1 MLMENQKIPINFWSE
16 DDRPREK
23 LLTKGKTALTDAEL
37 LAILIN
43 SGNRN
48 ESAVDLC
55 RRILQD
61 NGNSLPELA
70 RLSEKQLMTYKGI
83 GEAKALSI
91 VAALELGQRRRMREV
106 TVSQKITCSKD
117 VFEMMQPRVGE
128 LSHEEFWVILLS
140 NANRVRKIV
149 KSRDM
154 LIEERFNSQK
164 VIDTLNISKGGMT
177 GTVLDL
183 RILFKLALEYQATAV
198 ILVHNH
204 PSGKLKP
211 SHADIQLTKKV
222 VEAGKIMDIVILD
235 HFIITE
241 FDYFSFA
248 DNGLI

>member
-1 MLMENQKIPINFWSE
+1 MENQKIPINFWSE

-61 NGNSLPELA
+61 NANSLPELA

-154 LIEERFNSQK
+154 LIEERFTSQK

-222 VEAGKIMDIVILD
+222 VEAGKIMDIMILD

>member
-1 MLMENQKIPINFWSE
+1 
-16 DDRPREK
+16 
-23 LLTKGKTALTDAEL
+23 
-37 LAILIN
+37 
-43 SGNRN
+43 
-48 ESAVDLC
+48 
-55 RRILQD
+55 
-61 NGNSLPELA
+61 
-70 RLSEKQLMTYKGI
+70 
-83 GEAKALSI
+83 
-91 VAALELGQRRRMREV
+91 MREV

-154 LIEERFNSQK
+154 LIEERFTSQK

-222 VEAGKIMDIVILD
+222 VEAGKIMDIMILD

>member
-1 MLMENQKIPINFWSE
+1 MENQKIPINFWSE

-61 NGNSLPELA
+61 NANSLPELA

-83 GEAKALSI
+83 GEAIALSI

-154 LIEERFNSQK
+154 LIEERFTSQK

-222 VEAGKIMDIVILD
+222 VEAGKIMDIMILD

>member
-1 MLMENQKIPINFWSE
+1 MENQKIPINFWSE

-61 NGNSLPELA
+61 NANSLPELA

-117 VFEMMQPRVGE
+117 FFEMMQPRVGE

-154 LIEERFNSQK
+154 LIEERFTSQK

-222 VEAGKIMDIVILD
+222 VEAGKIMDIMILD

>member
-222 VEAGKIMDIVILD
+222 VEAGKIMDIMILD

>member
-61 NGNSLPELA
+61 SANSLPELA

-154 LIEERFNSQK
+154 LIEERFTSQK

>member
-61 NGNSLPELA
+61 NANSLPELA

-154 LIEERFNSQK
+154 LIEERFTSQK

-222 VEAGKIMDIVILD
+222 VEAGKIMDIMILD

>member
-1 MLMENQKIPINFWSE
+1 
-16 DDRPREK
+16 
-23 LLTKGKTALTDAEL
+23 
-37 LAILIN
+37 
-43 SGNRN
+43 
-48 ESAVDLC
+48 
-55 RRILQD
+55 
-61 NGNSLPELA
+61 
-70 RLSEKQLMTYKGI
+70 
-83 GEAKALSI
+83 
-91 VAALELGQRRRMREV
+91 
-106 TVSQKITCSKD
+106 
-117 VFEMMQPRVGE
+117 MMQPRVGE

-154 LIEERFNSQK
+154 LIEERFTSQK

-222 VEAGKIMDIVILD
+222 VEAGKIMDIMILD

>member
-1 MLMENQKIPINFWSE
+1 MENQKIPINFWSE